1 MIRAGLVLRLGLS
14 QLVLWGISYYLVGVF
29 GPEIGADLGIS
40 PSLTYGGFSV
50 GLLAM
55 GFASP
60 AVGRAI
66 DARGGRAV
74 MSLGSLVVAA
84 GLVGLA
90 SCRGLAG
97 YGLSWLVLGLGMRM
111 TLYEAAFAALARI
124 GGPEARGPIAQ
135 VTLFGG
141 LASSVLWPVGHALAE
156 AYGWRMALL
165 AYAGLAVATLPLH
178 LAIPDRRHAA
188 ETSGERVCAR
198 PPLARTPAEA
208 RLAGRLYALTAA
220 LASVLNAAM
229 SAHMIPILI
238 GLGIGPAAAVWI
250 GTVRGIGQTGSRLGE
265 VLFGRHLSPLA
276 LGLAAALLLPAGFA
290 AGFASGAATAAALA
304 FALLY
309 GAGNGL
315 LTIVRG
321 TVPLVLF
328 APQAYGTLVG
338 RLLAPSFVVSALAPL
353 AFAAVIERF
362 GETAA
367 LALSLALSG
376 VVVGASAWLWW
387 RFGRGA
393 PDLAELG
400 G

>member
-1 MIRAGLVLRLGLS
+1 MIPPGLVLRLGLS
-14 QLVLWGISYYLVGVF
+14 QLVLWGVSYYLVGVF
-29 GPEIGADLGIS
+29 GPAIGADLGLS

-50 GLLAM
+50 GLLVM

-60 AVGRAI
+60 MVGRAI
-66 DARGGRAV
+66 DLRGGRAV
-74 MSLGSLVVAA
+74 MSLGSGVVAA
-84 GLVGLA
+84 GLAGLA
-90 SCRGLAG
+90 ACRGLVG
-97 YGLSWLVLGLGMRM
+97 YGLAWAVLGLGMRM

-124 GGPEARGPIAQ
+124 GGAQARRPIAQ

-156 AYGWRMALL
+156 AHGWRMALL
-165 AYAGLAVATLPLH
+165 AYAALALATLPLH
-178 LAIPDRRHAA
+178 RAIPDARHAPGA
-188 ETSGERVCAR
+188 PRGRGPVR
-198 PPLARTPAEA
+198 PPLARDPAEI
-208 RLAGRLYALTAA
+208 RLAGGLYALTAA

-265 VLFGRHLSPLA
+265 VLFGRRLSPLA
-276 LGLAAALLLPAGFA
+276 LGLAAALLLPVGFA
-290 AGFASGAATAAALA
+290 AGFASGQAVAAALA
-304 FALLY
+304 FAFLY

-328 APQAYGTLVG
+328 APQDYGTRVG

-353 AFAAVIERF
+353 AFAATIEQA
-362 GETAA
+362 GEAAALGLA
-367 LALSLALSG
+367 LALSAI
-376 VVVGASAWLWW
+376 VVGASAWLWW
-387 RFGRGA
+387 RFGRAA
-393 PDLAELG
+393 PDLGDLAP
-400 G
+400 